1 MDLDLADKMLQSS
14 LRNGKESKMLTSNQ
28 IQEII
33 PHRYPFLMVDR
44 ILELIPGVSAVGEKC
59 VSVNEP
65 FFQGHFPQEH
75 VMPGVLIIEA
85 IAQVGAVTLL
95 SKEEY
100 AGKIV
105 YFAGVNNAKFRRKV
119 IPGDTLRIEVEI
131 TKFKAK
137 FGIGIGTAY
146 VGTEVACKA
155 EFSFVLNS

>member
-1 MDLDLADKMLQSS
+1 
-14 LRNGKESKMLTSNQ
+14 MLTSNQ

-33 PHRYPFLMVDR
+33 PHRYPFLMIDK
-44 ILELIPGVSAVGEKC
+44 ILEINPGVSATGEKC
-59 VSVNEP
+59 VTVNEP

-105 YFAGVNNAKFRRKV
+105 YFAGVNYAKFRRKV
-119 IPGDTLRIEVEI
+119 IPGDVLRIEVEI

-137 FGIGIGTAY
+137 FGIGKGIAY
-146 VGTEVACKA
+146 VGNETACEA